1 MKPGSQT
8 LPDTEVRR
16 LTASDHVAVVC
27 FFFSGFLALAFQ
39 ICWIRKASVVLGAT
53 TPALST
59 VLAVFFAG
67 LALGS
72 YLFGRYTLS
81 ARRPIRVYALL
92 EAGVGLLVLLSP
104 AAFAIADRGYG
115 RFYPLVYE
123 NFGLLSLL
131 RFALVLLIVLPPT
144 VLMGGTLPLFCR
156 QYVTRNTRISRSVG
170 LLYGINTLGAACGTA
185 VCGLFL
191 IPAIGIDRTLLVGA
205 AVNIVMAAIVWRL
218 PIPAVAPSSE
228 LPSPVN
234 RREDNASVPRA
245 RNTRVIHGL
254 FFAVGFTALAYE
266 VLWARYLSLLMKNT
280 VHTYTLTL
288 SVVLLGIVLGSVL
301 AGGWFDRTERRALLF
316 GLVQVATGLTVLTV
330 LLAPASWWAE
340 WVDSPRWLARATI
353 IVLVMLPPAILSGA
367 AFPLAVRMAV
377 SRTSRVGLRVGSMT
391 AANTFGGIAGSLAA
405 GFLLLPRF
413 GIETTLRTTTGLS
426 LLVGFAAWL
435 LLARDLDRP
444 RRIALVVASIAAWVG
459 IPYMTGTRL
468 PADFL
473 APRDELVEFR
483 EGLGAPLAVVRKPD
497 KLELQIDRLWQG
509 ESVKTHQIMAAHM
522 PMLLH
527 RDPKQVLV
535 IGLGVGLTAGRFL
548 HYPVERVD
556 CVEIERRLV
565 PLVERHFEA
574 DWMGDERFRF
584 IFEDGRNYV
593 AHTAST
599 YDVISIEVGQ
609 VFRPSVA
616 SFYTVEFYRA
626 ARERLRPGGLVSQ
639 FVSIPSLSPENFR
652 MVVRSF
658 LEVFPDATLWYN
670 TSEFLL
676 IGTVDGDLRLRP
688 ERIALIEHDPAI
700 HDDLAFAY
708 WGGPAHWLNRTD
720 ALSAG
725 FLMGADGLADL
736 ARDAPDYHDDR
747 PRLEYATPPRDPEP
761 ASREI
766 VALVRQHLEPT
777 ARAFA
782 VPPDEATLES
792 SLAIRER
799 NLDDVSAKLLQQRA
813 ESLLAEGKRQEFM
826 SLLQETLRR
835 NPERVKARNN
845 LGGALLQDG
854 RAEEAIREFRL
865 ALEVRP
871 DYASAHNNLG
881 SALASTGRFDEAVQ
895 HYRSAVTIE
904 PGKASTHYDL
914 ARALGSSGA
923 LEEAAVHY
931 RRCIELQPEFT
942 QAHFDLGALLHQA
955 GRTDDALAR
964 FRNVLEIDP
973 DSTPALTAVAAILI
987 SRPEPGQD
995 DTAEAIRLAERAAR
1009 LTNDRDPAVLEV
1021 LAAAYARGGRFDE
1034 AVSVAQR
1041 ALSLVSGNPA
1051 LAGRFRMRL
1060 ESYRGAS
1067 GAAD

>member
-1 MKPGSQT
+1 
-8 LPDTEVRR
+8 
-16 LTASDHVAVVC
+16 
-27 FFFSGFLALAFQ
+27 
-39 ICWIRKASVVLGAT
+39 
-53 TPALST
+53 
-59 VLAVFFAG
+59 
-67 LALGS
+67 
-72 YLFGRYTLS
+72 
-81 ARRPIRVYALL
+81 
-92 EAGVGLLVLLSP
+92 
-104 AAFAIADRGYG
+104 
-115 RFYPLVYE
+115 
-123 NFGLLSLL
+123 
-131 RFALVLLIVLPPT
+131 
-144 VLMGGTLPLFCR
+144 
-156 QYVTRNTRISRSVG
+156 
-170 LLYGINTLGAACGTA
+170 
-185 VCGLFL
+185 
-191 IPAIGIDRTLLVGA
+191 
-205 AVNIVMAAIVWRL
+205 
-218 PIPAVAPSSE
+218 
-228 LPSPVN
+228 
-234 RREDNASVPRA
+234 
-245 RNTRVIHGL
+245 
-254 FFAVGFTALAYE
+254 
-266 VLWARYLSLLMKNT
+266 
-280 VHTYTLTL
+280 
-288 SVVLLGIVLGSVL
+288 
-301 AGGWFDRTERRALLF
+301 
-316 GLVQVATGLTVLTV
+316 
-330 LLAPASWWAE
+330 
-340 WVDSPRWLARATI
+340 
-353 IVLVMLPPAILSGA
+353 
-367 AFPLAVRMAV
+367 
-377 SRTSRVGLRVGSMT
+377 
-391 AANTFGGIAGSLAA
+391 
-405 GFLLLPRF
+405 
-413 GIETTLRTTTGLS
+413 
-426 LLVGFAAWL
+426 
-435 LLARDLDRP
+435 
-444 RRIALVVASIAAWVG
+444 
-459 IPYMTGTRL
+459 
-468 PADFL
+468 
-473 APRDELVEFR
+473 
-483 EGLGAPLAVVRKPD
+483 
-497 KLELQIDRLWQG
+497 
-509 ESVKTHQIMAAHM
+509 MAAHM

-527 RDPKQVLV
+527 PDPQEVLV

-548 HYPVERVD
+548 QYPVERVD

-593 AHTAST
+593 AHTAAT

-652 MVVRSF
+652 MVLRSF
-658 LEVFPDATLWYN
+658 LEIFPDATLWYN

-688 ERIALIEHDPAI
+688 DRIALIEHDPAI

-725 FLMGADGLADL
+725 FLMGAEGLANL

-766 VALVRQHLEPT
+766 VALVRQHLEPI

-792 SLAIRER
+792 SRAIRER
-799 NLDDVSAKLLQQRA
+799 NLDDVSAKFLQQRA
-813 ESLLAEGKRQEFM
+813 EDLLAAGKRQEFM
-826 SLLQETLRR
+826 SLLQEALRR

-865 ALEVRP
+865 ALAVRP

-904 PGKASTHYDL
+904 PDKASTHYDL
-914 ARALGSSGA
+914 ARALVSSGV

-931 RRCIELQPEFT
+931 RRCIELKPEFT

-955 GRTDDALAR
+955 GRTNDALAR
-964 FRNVLEIDP
+964 FRNVLDIDP
-973 DSTPALTAVAAILI
+973 DWTQALTAVAAILI

-995 DTAEAIRLAERAAR
+995 DTAEAIRLTERAAR
-1009 LTNDRDPAVLEV
+1009 LTDDRDPAVLEV

-1034 AVSVAQR
+1034 AVSVAER

-1051 LAGRFRMRL
+1051 LAGRFRVRL